1 MKLFTSDTSP
11 YGRKVRILI
20 AEKNLGDRITL
31 IDQSPFAAD
40 VTALREANPLG
51 KIPALVSEHG
61 ATLYDSRVIC
71 EYLDGL
77 TPSPRL
83 IPDSG
88 PARIDVLRRQALA
101 DGVMDAAFNLRM
113 ERVRPEALRSA
124 EWMMRWEG
132 NILRGIAAME
142 ADVREAFDL
151 GSIAGAAAIGYVEF
165 RLGDLD
171 WRGDAPEVE
180 LWWGRVRVR
189 PSVKSTAPA

>member
-11 YGRKVRILI
+11 YGRKVRIVI
-20 AEKNLGDRITL
+20 AEKALGDRITL
-31 IDQSPFAAD
+31 VDQSPFAAD
-40 VTALREANPLG
+40 VAALREANPLG

-77 TPSPRL
+77 LPTPRL
-83 IPDSG
+83 IPESG

-101 DGVMDAAFNLRM
+101 DGVMDAAFNLVM
-113 ERVRPEALRSA
+113 ERRRPEAQRSA
-124 EWMMRWEG
+124 DWMGRWEG
-132 NILRGIAAME
+132 AILRGIAAME
-142 ADVREAFDL
+142 ADVREDFDL
-151 GSIAGAAAIGYVEF
+151 GAIAGAAAIGYVEF

-180 LWWGRVRVR
+180 LWWNRVRDR
-189 PSVKSTAPA
+189 PSVKTTAPA